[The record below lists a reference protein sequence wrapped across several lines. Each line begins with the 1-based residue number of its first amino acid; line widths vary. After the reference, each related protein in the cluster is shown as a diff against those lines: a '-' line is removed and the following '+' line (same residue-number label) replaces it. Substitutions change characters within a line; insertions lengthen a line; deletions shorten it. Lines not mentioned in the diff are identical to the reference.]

1 MNAEK
6 SYYPL
11 FSTKTGGSIPEKT
24 RDYSSSLQ
32 IDYSLFTGH
41 SINQSSTP
49 EMQNTKRHICFWLTL
64 VVAFISSFAFSSV
77 SCYGA
82 EEERK
87 AFFGKEQASRDVR
100 IVADWSLRSQDH
112 EGVPFVILD
121 KREAKLFVFNSN
133 GRLLGAAPAL
143 LGAAVGDKDFEGV
156 GNKTLENIPPEQRI
170 TPAGR
175 YVGWGGTYLA
185 KGKYFWI
192 SYKAGLAIHAVVN
205 PPGQRR
211 LERIVS
217 PDPAEHRISWGCINV
232 PTKFF
237 NGNMR
242 RVFAATNGIV
252 YILPETQP
260 ASEFF
265 GITGVNSI
273 VSGNK

>member
-1 MNAEK
+1 MQK
-6 SYYPL
+6 SKHHI
-11 FSTKTGGSIPEKT
+11 FSW
-24 RDYSSSLQ
+24 L
-32 IDYSLFTGH
+32 
-41 SINQSSTP
+41 
-49 EMQNTKRHICFWLTL
+49 HIII
-64 VVAFISSFAFSSV
+64 AFIISSAFSSV
-77 SCYGA
+77 PCSAA

-87 AFFGKEQASRDVR
+87 AFFGTEQASDDVR
-100 IVADWSLRSQDH
+100 IVADWSLRSQDIQ
-112 EGVPFVILD
+112 GLPFVILD
-121 KREAKLFVFNSN
+121 KKQAKLFLFNSD

-143 LGAAVGDKDFEGV
+143 LGAAIGDKDFEGV
-156 GNKTLENIPPEQRI
+156 GNKTLSNIPPEQRI

-175 YVGWGGTYLA
+175 YVGWGGKYLD

-192 SYKAGLAIHAVVN
+192 NYKAGLAIHAVVN

-232 PTKFF
+232 PITFF
-237 NGNMR
+237 NGSMR
-242 RVFAATNGIV
+242 QIFAASNGIV

-265 GITGVNSI
+265 GITGVNSV